1 MPYSILLVDDDYEF
15 QREFIASF
23 DDYSIVPASSGEEAL
38 KILSGP
44 HEIDLVLLDVMLPG
58 QRGTEILKKL
68 KKTKPELKVII
79 LTGYSNKD
87 IAIEALKA
95 DADDYLEKP
104 LDLEKAAP
112 IFDQYLK
119 YGTKRSNPGANIIEE
134 KIARVKEYIQR
145 NYHTQVYLND
155 AAKIVFLSPKYL
167 SRVFLKV
174 TGQGFNHFKLS
185 CKIDKAKELLK
196 QSSLTIEQISYQL
209 GYQNIESFVR
219 IFKKFTGKR
228 PTQFR
233 KKTFKTKKKK

>member
-1 MPYSILLVDDDYEF
+1 MPYSILLVDDDKVF
-15 QREFIASF
+15 QQEFIASF
-23 DDYSIVPASSGEEAL
+23 DDYSIVPACSGEEAL
-38 KILSGP
+38 KILSKP

-58 QRGTEILKKL
+58 QRGTKILKKL

-104 LDLEKAAP
+104 LDLEKAAA
-112 IFDQYLK
+112 IFEQYLK
-119 YGTKRSNPGANIIEE
+119 YGTKRSNLGASSIEE

-145 NYHTQVYLND
+145 NYHTQVSLND

-167 SRVFLKV
+167 SRVFAKV
-174 TGQGFNHFKLS
+174 TGQGFNQFKLS
-185 CKIDKAKELLK
+185 CKIDKAKELLQK
-196 QSSLTIEQISYQL
+196 SSLTIEQISYQL

-233 KKTFKTKKKK
+233 KKKKK

>member
-1 MPYSILLVDDDYEF
+1 MPYSILLVDDDLEF
-15 QREFIASF
+15 QREFAASF
-23 DDYSIVPASSGEEAL
+23 DTYSIVTASSGKDAL
-38 KILSGP
+38 KILNGP
-44 HEIDLVLLDVMLPG
+44 NEIDLVLLDVMLPD
-58 QRGTEILKKL
+58 QRGTKLLKTL

-87 IAIEALKA
+87 IAIESLKA

-104 LDLEKAAP
+104 LDMEKVAS

-119 YGTKRSNPGANIIEE
+119 YGGKRSNLSTNSIEE
-134 KIARVKEYIQR
+134 KIERVKEYLKR
-145 NYHTQVYLND
+145 NYHTQVSLQD

-167 SRVFLKV
+167 SRVFAKV
-174 TGQGFNHFKLS
+174 TGQGFNQFKLS
-185 CKIDKAKELLK
+185 CKIDKAKEFLK
-196 QSSLTIEQISYQL
+196 KSSLTIEQISYQL

>member
-1 MPYSILLVDDDYEF
+1 MPYSILLVDDDREF

-23 DDYSIVPASSGEEAL
+23 DNYSIVPASSGEEAL

-104 LDLEKAAP
+104 LDLEKAVV
-112 IFDQYLK
+112 IFEQYLK
-119 YGTKRSNPGANIIEE
+119 YGTKRNKLGTSSIEE
-134 KIARVKEYIQR
+134 KIARVKEYVQR
-145 NYHTQVYLND
+145 NYHTQVSLND

-167 SRVFLKV
+167 SRVFAKV
-174 TGQGFNHFKLS
+174 TGQGFNQFKLS
-185 CKIDKAKELLK
+185 CKIDKAKELL
-196 QSSLTIEQISYQL
+196 QGSSLTIEQISYEL

-233 KKTFKTKKKK
+233 KKASKAKKKK